1 MKSKDIRVII
11 PALNEQDA
19 IGHVIEE
26 IPKDWISEI
35 IVVDNGSSD
44 QTFAT
49 AQELGVKVL
58 KESKR
63 GYGWACLKAIDHLS
77 KSDLK
82 PDIVVFIDADY
93 SDYPKELV
101 KLVDPIINGAADMV
115 IGSRNLGR
123 KEPGSMMP
131 QQIFGNW
138 LATKLISYLYG
149 IDYTDLGPFRAIK
162 YDALIQ
168 LKMND
173 KTYGWTVEMQI
184 KAIKNKLN
192 IQEVAVNYRKRIG
205 ISKISGTFKGTV
217 LAGYK
222 IISTI
227 VKYL

>member
-93 SDYPKELV
+93 SDYPTELV

-168 LKMND
+168 LKMDD

-217 LAGYK
+217 LACYK

>member
-11 PALNEQDA
+11 PALNEQNA

-26 IPKDWISEI
+26 IPKDWVSEI

-49 AQELGVKVL
+49 AQKLGVVVL
-58 KESKR
+58 KEPKR

-77 KSDLK
+77 KSNLK

-93 SDYPKELV
+93 SDYPTELV

-115 IGSRNLGR
+115 IGSRNLGV

-149 IDYTDLGPFRAIK
+149 TDYTDLGPFRAIK
-162 YDALIQ
+162 YEALMQ
-168 LKMND
+168 LKMDD

-192 IQEVAVNYRKRIG
+192 IQEIAVNYRKRIG
-205 ISKISGTFKGTV
+205 ISKVSGTFKGSV

-227 VKYL
+227 IKYL

>member
-11 PALNEQDA
+11 PALNEQNA
-19 IGHVIEE
+19 IGHVIKE
-26 IPKDWISEI
+26 IPKDWVSEI
-35 IVVDNGSSD
+35 VVVDNGSSD

-49 AQELGVKVL
+49 AQKLGVIVL
-58 KESKR
+58 KESRR

-77 KSDLK
+77 KSNLK

-93 SDYPKELV
+93 SDYPTELV
-101 KLVDPIINGAADMV
+101 KLVGPIINGAADMV
-115 IGSRNLGR
+115 IGSRNLGI

-149 IDYTDLGPFRAIK
+149 TDYTDLGPFRAIK
-162 YDALIQ
+162 YEALMQ
-168 LKMND
+168 LKMDD

-205 ISKISGTFKGTV
+205 ISKVSGTFKGTV

-227 VKYL
+227 IKYL

>member
-1 MKSKDIRVII
+1 MNSKDIRVII
-11 PALNEQDA
+11 PALNEQNA

-26 IPKDWISEI
+26 IPKDWITEI
-35 IVVDNGSSD
+35 IVVDNGSTD
-44 QTFAT
+44 QTFTT
-49 AQELGVKVL
+49 AQELGVIVL
-58 KESKR
+58 KEPKR

-77 KSDLK
+77 NSNLK
-82 PDIVVFIDADY
+82 PYVIVFIDADY
-93 SDYPKELV
+93 SDYPSELV
-101 KLVDPIINGAADMV
+101 KLVDPIINGTADMV
-115 IGSRNLGR
+115 IGSRNLGI

-138 LATKLISYLYG
+138 LATTLISYLYG
-149 IDYTDLGPFRAIK
+149 TDYTDLGPFRAIK
-162 YDALIQ
+162 YDALMQ

-205 ISKISGTFKGTV
+205 ISKVSGTFKGTI

-227 VKYL
+227 IKYL

>member
-93 SDYPKELV
+93 SDYPTELV

-168 LKMND
+168 LKMDD

>member
-93 SDYPKELV
+93 SDYPTELV

-168 LKMND
+168 LKMDD

-217 LAGYK
+217 LAGFK

>member
-1 MKSKDIRVII
+1 MNSKDIRVII
-11 PALNEQDA
+11 PALNEQNA

-26 IPKDWISEI
+26 IPKDWITEI
-35 IVVDNGSSD
+35 IVVDNGSTD
-44 QTFAT
+44 QTFTT
-49 AQELGVKVL
+49 AQELGVIVL
-58 KESKR
+58 KEPKR

-77 KSDLK
+77 NSNLK
-82 PDIVVFIDADY
+82 PYVIVFIDADY
-93 SDYPKELV
+93 SDYPAELV
-101 KLVDPIINGAADMV
+101 KLVDPIINGTADMV
-115 IGSRNLGR
+115 IGSRNLGI

-138 LATKLISYLYG
+138 LATTLISYLYG
-149 IDYTDLGPFRAIK
+149 TDYTDLGPFRAIK
-162 YDALIQ
+162 YDALMQ

-205 ISKISGTFKGTV
+205 ISKVSGTFKGTV

-227 VKYL
+227 IKYL

>member
-44 QTFAT
+44 KTFAT

-93 SDYPKELV
+93 SDYPTELV

-168 LKMND
+168 LKMDD

>member
-1 MKSKDIRVII
+1 LKSKDIRVII

-168 LKMND
+168 LKMDD

>member
-1 MKSKDIRVII
+1 M
-11 PALNEQDA
+11 
-19 IGHVIEE
+19 
-26 IPKDWISEI
+26 
-35 IVVDNGSSD
+35 DNGSSD

-49 AQELGVKVL
+49 AQELGVTVL
-58 KESKR
+58 KEPNR

-77 KSDLK
+77 NSNLN
-82 PDIVVFIDADY
+82 PDIVVVIDADY
-93 SDYPKELV
+93 SDYPTELV

-115 IGSRNLGR
+115 IGSRNLGV

-138 LATKLISYLYG
+138 LATKLISYFYG
-149 IDYTDLGPFRAIK
+149 TDYTDLGPFRAIK
-162 YDALIQ
+162 YDALMQ
-168 LKMND
+168 LKMDD

-205 ISKISGTFKGTV
+205 ISKVSGTFKGTV

-227 VKYL
+227 IKYL

>member
-1 MKSKDIRVII
+1 LNSKDIRVII
-11 PALNEQDA
+11 PALNEQNA

-26 IPKDWISEI
+26 IPKDWITEI
-35 IVVDNGSSD
+35 IVVDNGSTD
-44 QTFAT
+44 QTFTT
-49 AQELGVKVL
+49 AQELGVIVL
-58 KESKR
+58 KEPKR

-77 KSDLK
+77 NSNLK
-82 PDIVVFIDADY
+82 PYVIVFIDADY
-93 SDYPKELV
+93 SDYPAELV
-101 KLVDPIINGAADMV
+101 KLVDPIINGTADMV
-115 IGSRNLGR
+115 IGSRNLGI

-138 LATKLISYLYG
+138 LATTLISYLYG
-149 IDYTDLGPFRAIK
+149 TDYTDLGPFRAIK
-162 YDALIQ
+162 YDALMQ

-205 ISKISGTFKGTV
+205 ISKVSGTFKGTI

-227 VKYL
+227 IKYL

>member
-11 PALNEQDA
+11 QALNEQDA

-93 SDYPKELV
+93 SDYPTELV

-168 LKMND
+168 LKMDD

-217 LAGYK
+217 LACYK

>member
-1 MKSKDIRVII
+1 LKSKDIRVII

>member
-11 PALNEQDA
+11 PALNEQNA
-19 IGHVIEE
+19 IGYVIKE
-26 IPKDWISEI
+26 IPKDWVSEI

-49 AQELGVKVL
+49 AQKLGVVVL
-58 KESKR
+58 KEPKR

-77 KSDLK
+77 KSNLK

-93 SDYPKELV
+93 SDYPTELV

-115 IGSRNLGR
+115 IGSRYLGI

-149 IDYTDLGPFRAIK
+149 TDYTDLGPFRAIK
-162 YDALIQ
+162 YEALMQ
-168 LKMND
+168 LKMDD
-173 KTYGWTVEMQI
+173 KTLESMKIVIEI
-184 KAIKNKLN
+184 RERLKANDFETLEDGLRMIIDETILIRGILKDILDELELRNKRFFL
-192 IQEVAVNYRKRIG
+192 
-205 ISKISGTFKGTV
+205 
-217 LAGYK
+217 
-222 IISTI
+222 
-227 VKYL
+227 

>member
-168 LKMND
+168 LKMDD

>member
-11 PALNEQDA
+11 PALNEQNA

-26 IPKDWISEI
+26 IPKDWVSEI

-44 QTFAT
+44 QTFST
-49 AQELGVKVL
+49 AQKLGVVVL
-58 KESKR
+58 KEPKR

-77 KSDLK
+77 KSNLK

-93 SDYPKELV
+93 SDYPTELV

-115 IGSRNLGR
+115 IGSRNLGV

-149 IDYTDLGPFRAIK
+149 TDYTDLGPFRAIK
-162 YDALIQ
+162 YEALMQ
-168 LKMND
+168 LKMDD

-192 IQEVAVNYRKRIG
+192 IQEIAVNYRKRIG
-205 ISKISGTFKGTV
+205 ISKVSGTFKGTV

-227 VKYL
+227 IKYL

>member
-1 MKSKDIRVII
+1 MNSEDIRVII
-11 PALNEQDA
+11 PALNEQNA

-26 IPKDWISEI
+26 IPKDWITEI
-35 IVVDNGSSD
+35 IVVDNGSTD
-44 QTFAT
+44 QTFTT
-49 AQELGVKVL
+49 AQELGVIVL

-63 GYGWACLKAIDHLS
+63 GYGWACLKAIDYLS
-77 KSDLK
+77 NSNLK
-82 PDIVVFIDADY
+82 PYVIVFIDADY
-93 SDYPKELV
+93 SDYPAELV
-101 KLVDPIINGAADMV
+101 KLVDPIINGTADMV
-115 IGSRNLGR
+115 IGSRNLGI

-138 LATKLISYLYG
+138 LATTLISYLYG
-149 IDYTDLGPFRAIK
+149 TDYTDLGPFRAIK
-162 YDALIQ
+162 YDALMQ

-205 ISKISGTFKGTV
+205 ISKVSGTFKGTI

-227 VKYL
+227 IKYL

>member
-1 MKSKDIRVII
+1 MNSKDIRVII
-11 PALNEQDA
+11 PALNEQNA

-26 IPKDWISEI
+26 IPKDWITEI
-35 IVVDNGSSD
+35 IVVDNGSTD
-44 QTFAT
+44 QTFT
-49 AQELGVKVL
+49 IAQELGVIVL

-77 KSDLK
+77 NSNLK
-82 PDIVVFIDADY
+82 PDVVVFIDADY
-93 SDYPKELV
+93 SDYPSELV
-101 KLVDPIINGAADMV
+101 KLVDPIINGTADMV
-115 IGSRNLGR
+115 IGSRNLGI

-138 LATKLISYLYG
+138 LATTLISYLYG
-149 IDYTDLGPFRAIK
+149 TDYTDLGPFRAIK
-162 YDALIQ
+162 YDALMQ

-205 ISKISGTFKGTV
+205 ISKVSGTFKGTI

-227 VKYL
+227 IKYL

>member
-1 MKSKDIRVII
+1 MNSKDIRVII
-11 PALNEQDA
+11 PALNEQNA

-26 IPKDWISEI
+26 IPKDWITEI
-35 IVVDNGSSD
+35 IVVDNGSTD
-44 QTFAT
+44 QTFTT
-49 AQELGVKVL
+49 AQELGVIVL
-58 KESKR
+58 KEPKR

-77 KSDLK
+77 NSNLK
-82 PDIVVFIDADY
+82 PYVIVFIDADY
-93 SDYPKELV
+93 SDYPAELV
-101 KLVDPIINGAADMV
+101 KLVDPIINGTADMV
-115 IGSRNLGR
+115 IGSRNLGI

-138 LATKLISYLYG
+138 LATTLISYLYG
-149 IDYTDLGPFRAIK
+149 TDYTDLGPFRAIK
-162 YDALIQ
+162 YDALMQ

-205 ISKISGTFKGTV
+205 ISKVSGTFKGTI

-227 VKYL
+227 IKYL

>member
-19 IGHVIEE
+19 IGRVIEE

-44 QTFAT
+44 KTFAT

-93 SDYPKELV
+93 SDYPTELV

-162 YDALIQ
+162 YDTLIQ
-168 LKMND
+168 LKMDD

>member
-1 MKSKDIRVII
+1 MNSKDIRVII
-11 PALNEQDA
+11 PALNEQNA

-26 IPKDWISEI
+26 IPKDWITEI
-35 IVVDNGSSD
+35 IVVDNGSTD
-44 QTFAT
+44 QTFTT
-49 AQELGVKVL
+49 AQELGVIVL

-63 GYGWACLKAIDHLS
+63 GYGSACLKAIDHLS
-77 KSDLK
+77 KRNLK
-82 PDIVVFIDADY
+82 PDVVVFIDADY
-93 SDYPKELV
+93 SDYPAELV
-101 KLVDPIINGAADMV
+101 KLVDPIINGVADMV
-115 IGSRNLGR
+115 IGSRTLGI

-138 LATKLISYLYG
+138 LATTLISYFYG
-149 IDYTDLGPFRAIK
+149 TDYTDLGPFRAIK
-162 YDALIQ
+162 YDALMQ
-168 LKMND
+168 LKMGD

-205 ISKISGTFKGTV
+205 ISKVSGTFKGTI

-227 VKYL
+227 IKYL

>member
-1 MKSKDIRVII
+1 LKSKDIRVII

-19 IGHVIEE
+19 IGRVIEE

-44 QTFAT
+44 KTFAT

-93 SDYPKELV
+93 SDYPTELV

-162 YDALIQ
+162 YDTLIQ
-168 LKMND
+168 LKMDD

>member
-1 MKSKDIRVII
+1 LKSKDIRVII
-11 PALNEQDA
+11 PALNEQNA
-19 IGHVIEE
+19 IGHVIKE
-26 IPKDWISEI
+26 IPKDWVSEI
-35 IVVDNGSSD
+35 VVVDNGSSD

-49 AQELGVKVL
+49 AQKLGVTVL

-77 KSDLK
+77 KSNLK

-93 SDYPKELV
+93 SDYPTELV

-115 IGSRNLGR
+115 IGSRNLGM
-123 KEPGSMMP
+123 KEPESMMP

-149 IDYTDLGPFRAIK
+149 TDYTDLGPFRAIK
-162 YDALIQ
+162 YDALMQ
-168 LKMND
+168 LKMDD

-205 ISKISGTFKGTV
+205 KSKISGTFKGTV
-217 LAGYK
+217 SAGYK

-227 VKYL
+227 IKYI

>member
-1 MKSKDIRVII
+1 LKSKDIRVII

-93 SDYPKELV
+93 SDYPTELV

-168 LKMND
+168 LKMDD

-217 LAGYK
+217 LACYK

>member
-1 MKSKDIRVII
+1 LKSKDIRVII

-93 SDYPKELV
+93 SDYPTELV

-168 LKMND
+168 LKMDD

-217 LAGYK
+217 LAGFK

>member
-93 SDYPKELV
+93 SDYPTELV

-168 LKMND
+168 LKMDD

-217 LAGYK
+217 LAGFK
-222 IISTI
+222 IIGTI

>member
-11 PALNEQDA
+11 PALNEQNA

-26 IPKDWISEI
+26 IPKDWVSEI

-49 AQELGVKVL
+49 AQELGVIVL
-58 KESKR
+58 KEPKR

-77 KSDLK
+77 KSNLK

-93 SDYPKELV
+93 SDYPAELM
-101 KLVDPIINGAADMV
+101 KLVDPIVNGAADMV
-115 IGSRNLGR
+115 IGSRNLGI

-149 IDYTDLGPFRAIK
+149 TEYTDLGPFRAIK
-162 YDALIQ
+162 YDALMQ
-168 LKMND
+168 LKMDD

-205 ISKISGTFKGTV
+205 ISKVSGTFKGTV

-227 VKYL
+227 IKYL

>member
-11 PALNEQDA
+11 PALNEQNA
-19 IGHVIEE
+19 IGHVIKE
-26 IPKDWISEI
+26 IPKDWVSEI
-35 IVVDNGSSD
+35 VVVDNGSSD

-49 AQELGVKVL
+49 AQKLGVIVL
-58 KESKR
+58 KESRR

-77 KSDLK
+77 KSNLK

-93 SDYPKELV
+93 SDYPTELV

-115 IGSRNLGR
+115 IGSRNLGI

-138 LATKLISYLYG
+138 FATKLISYLYG
-149 IDYTDLGPFRAIK
+149 TDYTDLGPFRAIK
-162 YDALIQ
+162 YEALMQ
-168 LKMND
+168 LKMDD

-205 ISKISGTFKGTV
+205 ISKVSGTFKGTV

-227 VKYL
+227 IKYI